1 MYIYK
6 IFMILLMFSVII
18 GVSQADTLI
27 LTNGLLLEGK
37 YQGGTT
43 TTIKFETSGT
53 IQEVAISEI
62 KSITFSAPEP
72 EAQTSSP
79 AASPG
84 AGAVVAAPA
93 VAKAAASGTQIPAGT
108 KLMIKTAED
117 VSTASHQAG
126 AMFKC
131 ALEADLIL
139 NGAMVAPKG
148 SEIYGKV
155 LESVGGRRVG
165 NQRIVV
171 SFDKISINGQLV
183 AMDTDDVGAEGGR
196 GGAARA
202 VGAGALIGAAAGDAG
217 AGAAVGAGLALL
229 AGGKHIKVPAGTV
242 VEVSI
247 KQAIMVP

>member
-1 MYIYK
+1 MLQK
-6 IFMILLMFSVII
+6 SLFLFLLMLLFYSAK
-18 GVSQADTLI
+18 ADTLV
-27 LTNGLLLEGK
+27 LKNGLTLEGK
-37 YQGGTT
+37 FKGGNE
-43 TTIKFETSGT
+43 TTIKFETSGAV
-53 IQEVAISEI
+53 QEVAVSEI
-62 KSITFSAPEP
+62 KSLAF
-72 EAQTSSP
+72 
-79 AASPG
+79 AASSLAQP
-84 AGAVVAAPA
+84 VNNTVTPSAAPA
-93 VAKAAASGTQIPAGT
+93 TAAGSAAVTAASSGTEVPAGT
-108 KLMIKTAED
+108 KIMVKTTEN

-126 AMFKC
+126 AVFKA
-131 ALEADLIL
+131 ALESDLIV
-139 NGAMVAPKG
+139 NGALIAPKG

-155 LESVGGRRVG
+155 LESVGGRRIG

-229 AGGKHIKVPAGTV
+229 AGGKHIQVPAGSV

-247 KQAIMVP
+247 KQAITVP